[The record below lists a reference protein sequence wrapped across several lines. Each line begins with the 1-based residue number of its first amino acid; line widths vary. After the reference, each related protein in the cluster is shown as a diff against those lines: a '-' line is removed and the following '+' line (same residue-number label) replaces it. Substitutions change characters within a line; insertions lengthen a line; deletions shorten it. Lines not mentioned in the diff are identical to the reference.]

1 MSFSKKH
8 YTRKILKFFV
18 TANYKTEQ
26 IVKTKVNHADISE
39 I

>member
-1 MSFSKKH
+1 MSFSKKK
-8 YTRKILKFFV
+8 TKKKILKFFV

-26 IVKTKVNHADISE
+26 IVKTKVNHADITE